1 MALPVIFKIL
11 TIIYIYIYTHKSF
24 TIFPSKY
31 IHLPPS
37 PKKLQTDPWN
47 QKRKHL
53 ELPIFPEKPLDQKK
67 KKKFTNP
74 DNKFLK
80 KEKIQI

>member
-1 MALPVIFKIL
+1 ME
-11 TIIYIYIYTHKSF
+11 
-24 TIFPSKY
+24 
-31 IHLPPS
+31 
-37 PKKLQTDPWN
+37 PKKKTFGIAN
-47 QKRKHL
+47 
-53 ELPIFPEKPLDQKK
+53 FPRETFRPKKK